1 MSRGTRTRV
10 CDHRIEYTPVN
21 QDAAAR
27 AIGEM
32 KKVTSRRKLM
42 SNSKDAVRKI
52 LDLVKADKRTSLTA
66 PEGKLVCDAYGIPVP
81 KEGVAKSASEAA
93 KIATDMGFP
102 VVMKIVSPDI
112 LHKTEA
118 GGVMVGVKTAAD
130 VEKNYATILAN
141 AKKYKADAKIEG
153 IQVQQMLLGGQE
165 VIVGAVTDGSFGKLV
180 AFGLGGVLV
189 EVLKDITFRLA
200 PATKQDA
207 LSMLD
212 GIQAHEMLKGVRG
225 SDPANRDA
233 IADIIVN
240 VSRLITDFPDIA
252 EMDLNPVFAT
262 KTDAIAADVRIVV
275 DFAPKSPRPRPNH
288 DDIVRQMNRIMK
300 PKSVAVI
307 GASAENGKIGNSV
320 MKNLINGGYK
330 GEIYPIHPKAD
341 EILGKKVYKSV
352 KDIPG
357 EVDIAVFAIPASLV
371 AGALTECGEKKVV
384 GAILIPSGYAETG
397 NMKGQEEIQA
407 IGQKYGIRL
416 MGPNIY
422 GFYYTHANLCATFC
436 TAYDVKG
443 SAALSSQSGGIGMA
457 IIGFSRSAKMG
468 VSAIVGLGN
477 KSDID
482 EDDLLTFFEQ
492 DPNTNLIAQH
502 CEDLKD
508 GRAFAE
514 AATRVSKKNPVIVL
528 KAGRTSAGAKAA
540 SSHTGALAGNDKIYE
555 DVFKQSGVIR
565 ARSLRQLLE
574 FARGVPVLPTPKGEN
589 ILIIT
594 GAGGSGVL
602 LSDACI
608 DNKLSLMTIPP
619 DLDAAFRKF
628 IPPFGA
634 AGNPVDITG
643 GEPPIT
649 YVNTVKL
656 GLEDPRIHALILGYW
671 HTIVT
676 PPMVF
681 AKNMVE
687 VKNEM
692 KARGIEKPIVA
703 SLAGDIEVEEAA
715 DYLYQNG
722 IVAYAYS
729 TEIPVAV
736 LGAKYKWARGAGLL

>member
-1 MSRGTRTRV
+1 
-10 CDHRIEYTPVN
+10 
-21 QDAAAR
+21 
-27 AIGEM
+27 
-32 KKVTSRRKLM
+32 M
-42 SNSKDAVRKI
+42 SNSKEAVPKI
-52 LDLVKADKRTSLTA
+52 LDALTAAKRTSLTA

-81 KEGVAKSASEAA
+81 KEGVAKSAADAA

-118 GGVMVGVKTAAD
+118 GGVMVGVKTAAE
-130 VEKNYATILAN
+130 VEKNYAAILAN

-153 IQVQQMLLGGQE
+153 IQVQQMLPGGTE
-165 VIVGAVTDGSFGKLV
+165 VIVGSITDGSFGKLV
-180 AFGLGGVLV
+180 AFALDGLLV
-189 EVLKDITFRLA
+189 EVLKDITFRPA
-200 PATKQDA
+200 PATKDDA

-212 GIQAHEMLKGVRG
+212 GIQAHDMLKGVRG
-225 SDPANRDA
+225 GDP
-233 IADIIVN
+233 
-240 VSRLITDFPDIA
+240 VSREALADVIVKVSQLVSDFPDIV
-252 EMDLNPVFAT
+252 ELQPNPVFAT
-262 KTDAIAADVRIVV
+262 KKDAIAADVRIVV
-275 DFAPKSPRPRPNH
+275 DFDYKPRPAPRSNEE
-288 DDIVRQMNRIMK
+288 IVTAMNRIMQ
-300 PKSVAVI
+300 PKAVAVI
-307 GASAENGKIGNSV
+307 GASAEDGKIGNSV

-330 GEIYPIHPKAD
+330 GDIYPIHPKAA
-341 EILGKKVYKSV
+341 EILGYKAYKSV
-352 KDIPG
+352 KDVPG
-357 EVDIAVFAIPASLV
+357 VIDTAVFAIPAKFV
-371 AGALTECGEKKVV
+371 AGALIECGEKKIP
-384 GAILIPSGYAETG
+384 GAVLIPSGFAEAG
-397 NMKGQEEIQA
+397 APELQAEIVE
-407 IGQKYGIRL
+407 IGQKYNVRL

-422 GFYYTHANLCATFC
+422 GFYYTPPNLCATFC

-443 SAALSSQSGGIGMA
+443 HAALSSQSGGIGMA

-492 DPNTNLIAQH
+492 DENTTIIAQH
-502 CEDLKD
+502 LEDRRG
-508 GRAFAE
+508 GRWLAE
-514 AATRVSKKNPVIVL
+514 LAKRVSKKKPIVVL
-528 KAGRTSAGAKAA
+528 KAGRPSLGARAA

-555 DVFKQSGVIR
+555 DVFAQSGVIR

-574 FARGVPVLPTPKGEN
+574 FARGIPVLPTPKGEN
-589 ILIIT
+589 VLIIT

-602 LSDACI
+602 LSDSVV
-608 DNKLSLMTIPP
+608 DNGMSLMAMPP

-634 AGNPVDITG
+634 AGNPVVITG

-656 GLEDPRIHALILGYW
+656 GLEDPRIDSLILGYW

-687 VKNEM
+687 VKNAM
-692 KARGIEKPIVA
+692 KAKGIEKPIVA

-715 DYLYQNG
+715 DYFSQNG
-722 IVAYAYS
+722 IVAYA
-729 TEIPVAV
+729 A
-736 LGAKYKWARGAGLL
+736 

>member
-1 MSRGTRTRV
+1 
-10 CDHRIEYTPVN
+10 
-21 QDAAAR
+21 
-27 AIGEM
+27 
-32 KKVTSRRKLM
+32 M
-42 SNSKDAVRKI
+42 SNPKDAVRKI
-52 LDLVKADKRTSLTA
+52 LDAVKADQRTSLTA

-81 KEGVAKSASEAA
+81 REGVAKSAAEAA
-93 KIATDMGFP
+93 KLAADMGFP

-130 VEKNYATILAN
+130 AEKNYETILAN

-165 VIVGAVTDGSFGKLV
+165 VIIGAVTDGSFGKLV

-189 EVLKDITFRLA
+189 EVLKDITFRMA
-200 PATKQDA
+200 PATRQDA

-225 SDPANRDA
+225 SDPVNRDA

-240 VSRLITDFPDIA
+240 VSRLVTDFPEIA

-262 KTDAIAADVRIVV
+262 KSNATAADVRIVV
-275 DFAPKSPRPRPNH
+275 DFAPKPPRPRPNH

-307 GASAENGKIGNSV
+307 GASSENGKIGNSV

-397 NMKGQEEIQA
+397 NIKGQEEIQA

-492 DPNTNLIAQH
+492 DDNTQIIAQH

-514 AATRVSKKNPVIVL
+514 VAKRVSKKKPIVVL

-555 DVFKQSGVIR
+555 DVFNQSGVIR
-565 ARSLRQLLE
+565 ARSLRDMLE
-574 FARGVPVLPTPKGEN
+574 FARGIPVLPTPKGEN
-589 ILIIT
+589 VVIIT

-656 GLEDPRIHALILGYW
+656 GLEDPRIHSLILGYW

-681 AKNMVE
+681 ARNMVE
-687 VKNEM
+687 IKNAM
-692 KARGIEKPIVA
+692 KAKGIEKPIVA